1 MNNAI
6 LNIAHSVLDSQINVL
21 YEPGSRIFD
30 IAINNIDNVN
40 FYLTNDICQNYY
52 YDMYFSNNFLTVS
65 DKKIINDKNHIKTV
79 VAIHNPPPPS
89 FKKEDLIVFHGKYK
103 DIYKIILGQDI
114 ANFWGFQKSKKTFI
128 IDYGIP
134 KIPQLEINKTKNLLI
149 FNLENNPQVDLYY
162 KNITMENS
170 NGIDIIKKIDSNT
183 SIDDLRSL
191 ISKYKVCMDY
201 GNKENILYSLSVGVP
216 CITAKDFHLSDDF
229 IIKVENFQEA
239 TEMINKFLNIKL
251 SEKESQSSSHKITN
265 EYDYEIFKKQM
276 TQALFAIKRNEIFYY
291 E

>member
-1 MNNAI
+1 MNNPV
-6 LNIAHSVLDSQINVL
+6 LNIAHSVLDSQVNVL

-30 IAINNIDNVN
+30 IAINNIDNIN
-40 FYLTNDICQNYY
+40 CFLTNDICQNYY
-52 YDMYFSNNFLTVS
+52 YDMYFSNNILAVY

-79 VAIHNPPPPS
+79 VAIHDPPPAS
-89 FKKEDLIVFHGKYK
+89 FKKEDIIIFHNKCK

-114 ANFWGFQKSKKTFI
+114 ADFWGFKKSKKTFI

-134 KIPQLEINKTKNLLI
+134 KLSELKHNKTKNLLI
-149 FNLENNPQVDLYY
+149 FNLDNNPQVDLFY
-162 KNITMENS
+162 KNIKVS
-170 NGIDIIKKIDSNT
+170 SVHGIDIIKKIDPNT
-183 SIDDLRSL
+183 SIDYLISL

-216 CITAKDFHLSDDF
+216 CITTKNFHLSNNL

-239 TEMINKFLNIKL
+239 TNMINKLININL
-251 SEKESQSSSHKITN
+251 SQEESQACSQKIMIDHD
-265 EYDYEIFKKQM
+265 YDTFK
-276 TQALFAIKRNEIFYY
+276 TQIIQTLSTIKRNEIFYY

>member
-1 MNNAI
+1 MNNPV
-6 LNIAHSVLDSQINVL
+6 LNIAHSVLDSQVNVL

-30 IAINNIDNVN
+30 IAINNIDNIN
-40 FYLTNDICQNYY
+40 CFLTNDICQNYY
-52 YDMYFSNNFLTVS
+52 YDMYFSNNILAVY

-79 VAIHNPPPPS
+79 VAIHDPPPPS
-89 FKKEDLIVFHGKYK
+89 FKKEDIIIFHNKCK

-114 ANFWGFQKSKKTFI
+114 ADFWGFKKSKKTFI

-134 KIPQLEINKTKNLLI
+134 KLSELKQNKTKNLLI
-149 FNLENNPQVDLYY
+149 FNLDNNPQVDLFY
-162 KNITMENS
+162 KNIKTS
-170 NGIDIIKKIDSNT
+170 NVHGIDIIKKIDPNI
-183 SIDDLRSL
+183 SIDYLISL

-216 CITAKDFHLSDDF
+216 CITTKNFHLSNDL

-239 TEMINKFLNIKL
+239 TNMINKLININL
-251 SEKESQSSSHKITN
+251 SQEESQACSQKIMIDHD
-265 EYDYEIFKKQM
+265 YDTFK
-276 TQALFAIKRNEIFYY
+276 TQIVQTLSTIKRNEIFYY